1 LEDKNLNRLE
11 DVNRVKN
18 FIGSLISSVHDKTLL
33 NLYKQKSTNLTKLD
47 LFEETSEN
55 PYKYG
60 KKKPSSQFH
69 MKKADNK
76 VYREYLQ
83 LLLLLDEI
91 EEEFLVDEK
100 YILPTPLQQLYA
112 EILKSYKEGKEK
124 LYTILQEI
132 DGITETFEEI
142 IFDLTAIPEQEQE
155 TKEELKKLSRR
166 LEALYLKEQQKIL
179 SQKVAI
185 AEEKRDTKEAEK
197 YLKELA
203 QINKLLQEN

>member
-1 LEDKNLNRLE
+1 
-11 DVNRVKN
+11 
-18 FIGSLISSVHDKTLL
+18 
-33 NLYKQKSTNLTKLD
+33 
-47 LFEETSEN
+47 
-55 PYKYG
+55 
-60 KKKPSSQFH
+60 

-91 EEEFLVDEK
+91 DQEFLVDKK
-100 YILPTPLQQLYA
+100 YILPTPLQQLYL
-112 EILKSYKEGKEK
+112 EILKNYKEGKGK
-124 LYTILQEI
+124 LYSILHET
-132 DGITETFEEI
+132 DEVTETFENI
-142 IFDLTAIPEQEQE
+142 IFDLTAIPEQEIE
-155 TKEELKKLSRR
+155 IKEELKKLARR
-166 LEALYLKEQQKIL
+166 LQSLYLKEQQKRL